1 MLIHRV
7 VPLVIIAALCS
18 ALGLGVAS
26 AASDSTITWTALHHV
41 DKVVDL
47 TEPNSQGAILVSAG
61 GGLDVLTRAGAIKPF
76 APNFSAPSG
85 LENYMTLST
94 GLRVGASHCSW
105 PTGNLYT
112 LRLSH
117 DRGITVVTPQGRVS
131 KFVSLHPNGLENGI
145 AFDRTGRFGHRL
157 LVTAT
162 STTKQATGVT
172 TLYAISCNGQ
182 VQVLT
187 HSGPRVEGG
196 MVVAPST
203 FGRFAG
209 DLLAPDE
216 YTSKVYAF
224 TPSGQVRLVVRTG
237 VPSGGDTGTESL
249 GIVPAQFG
257 QALVSDRGYPP
268 DKDNPGDNEILK
280 VSRGALTRAGVKSG
294 ELLAVS
300 EGGAD
305 TVVVSCSS
313 TCRTRDIG
321 QGPRRAH
328 IEGHVVFTA
337 PG

>member
-1 MLIHRV
+1 MAIHRV
-7 VPLVIIAALCS
+7 VPLVIVAALCS
-18 ALGLGVAS
+18 AVGLGAAS
-26 AASDSTITWTALHHV
+26 ADSTITWTGLRHV

-61 GGLDVLTRAGAIKPF
+61 GRLDLLTSAGAIRPF
-76 APNFSAPSG
+76 APGYSASPG
-85 LENYMTLST
+85 LENYAALSS
-94 GLRVGASHCSW
+94 GLRVGAAHCSW
-105 PTGNLYT
+105 PAGNLYT

-117 DRGITVVTPQGRVS
+117 ARGITVVTPQGRVS
-131 KFVSLHPNGLENGI
+131 KFVALKPNGLENGI

-162 STTKQATGVT
+162 STTKRATGVT
-172 TLYAISCNGQ
+172 TLYAISCNGR

-187 HSGPRVEGG
+187 RTGPRVEGG

-203 FGRFAG
+203 FGRYAG

-216 YTSKVYAF
+216 YTSKIYAF
-224 TPSGQVRLVVRTG
+224 MPNGQARLLVRTG

-257 QALVSDRGYPP
+257 EALVSDRGYPP
-268 DKDNPGDNEILK
+268 DKTNPGDNEILK
-280 VSRGALTRAGVKSG
+280 LSRGALTAAGVRPG

-305 TVVVSCSS
+305 TVAVSCSS
-313 TCRTRDIG
+313 TCRAREIG

-328 IEGHVVFTA
+328 IEGHVVFTI
-337 PG
+337 GG